1 MARVETE
8 VPTEWKKKLKQIGKE
23 KGNTSTRQLLRDAIY
38 DTYIKPDKKQLEG
51 K

>member
-1 MARVETE
+1 MVRVETE

-38 DTYIKPDKKQLEG
+38 NMYIKPSKKQPESQ
-51 K
+51 